1 MAKQQLITKKEND
14 VIERRC
20 KEVSQQYLFARRSWF
35 KLAEILIDIKDNESR
50 KIFTEVK
57 DRLLNR
63 QLIDNTSLK
72 YCLALGEVRN
82 GYLLKHQDKL
92 PPHLSSAY
100 EITRLI
106 KSNDKNFN
114 VLQSKLKTQNLK
126 ELTQHEVREVFTG
139 KTNKTKVTK
148 NISDNQKLKKHN
160 LSFYASDVSIQI
172 RFKMKML
179 DTKSSQIIKDYKEIK
194 NKMKSY
200 AEFEEI
206 GEFKSLIDNDI

>member
-1 MAKQQLITKKEND
+1 MAKQQLITKKEDD

-35 KLAEILIDIKDNESR
+35 KLAEILMNIKDNESR
-50 KIFTEVK
+50 KVFTEVK

-82 GYLLKHQDKL
+82 GYLLKQQDKL

-106 KSNDKNFN
+106 KSNDKNYN
-114 VLQSKLKTQNLK
+114 ILQSKLKTQNLK

-148 NISDNQKLKKHN
+148 QISNNQKSKKHE
-160 LSFYASDVSIQI
+160 SDVSIQI

-179 DTKSSQIIKDYKEIK
+179 DTKSSQIIKDYKEMR

>member
-1 MAKQQLITKKEND
+1 MAKQQFITKKEDD

-50 KIFTEVK
+50 KVFTEVK

-82 GYLLKHQDKL
+82 GYLLKNQDKL

-106 KSNDKNFN
+106 KSNDKNYN
-114 VLQSKLKTQNLK
+114 ILQSKLKTQNLK
-126 ELTQHEVREVFTG
+126 ELTQHEVREVFTS

-148 NISDNQKLKKHN
+148 QISNNQKSKKHE
-160 LSFYASDVSIQI
+160 SDVSIQI

-179 DTKSSQIIKDYKEIK
+179 DTKSSQIIKDYKEMR
-194 NKMKSY
+194 NKMKTY

>member
-1 MAKQQLITKKEND
+1 M
-14 VIERRC
+14 
-20 KEVSQQYLFARRSWF
+20 
-35 KLAEILIDIKDNESR
+35 DIKDNESR
-50 KIFTEVK
+50 KVFTEVK

-106 KSNDKNFN
+106 KSNDKNYN
-114 VLQSKLKTQNLK
+114 ILQSKLKTKNLK

-139 KTNKTKVTK
+139 KTNKIKVTK
-148 NISDNQKLKKHN
+148 EVSNNQKSKRNN
-160 LSFYASDVSIQI
+160 LSFDKSEVSIQI
-172 RFKMKML
+172 KFKLKML
-179 DTKSSQIIKDYKEIK
+179 DTKSSQIMREYKEMK